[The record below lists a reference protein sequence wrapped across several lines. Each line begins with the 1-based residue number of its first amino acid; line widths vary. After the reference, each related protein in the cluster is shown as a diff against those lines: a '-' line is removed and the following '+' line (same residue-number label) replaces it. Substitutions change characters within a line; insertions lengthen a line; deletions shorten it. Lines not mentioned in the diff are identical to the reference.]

1 VQRGFQIGSDLK
13 SEPQLPYLT
22 SDVYLNEVPVS
33 DEEKAVGVK
42 ENKIEPVKYMTDLL
56 TKNDKV
62 KDNPSDW
69 LPWNYAKTMEALNP
83 EAATL

>member
-1 VQRGFQIGSDLK
+1 MTILM
-13 SEPQLPYLT
+13 T
-22 SDVYLNEVPVS
+22 
-33 DEEKAVGVK
+33 AK
-42 ENKIEPVKYMTDLL
+42 ENKIEPVKYMADLL
-56 TKNDKV
+56 TNIDKV